1 MIHSIFD
8 SAPYFDQYDEN
19 WNHDNLAY
27 LNEKYR
33 RQNMKNASLCD
44 LTIEHLPNGR
54 TIYKV
59 GIGDLPPEVA
69 EAFMKDLMDAHRKH
83 IGPQ

>member
-1 MIHSIFD
+1 
-8 SAPYFDQYDEN
+8 
-19 WNHDNLAY
+19 
-27 LNEKYR
+27 
-33 RQNMKNASLCD
+33 MKNASLCD

-59 GIGDLPPEVA
+59 DIGDLPVEIATAYINDLVA
-69 EAFMKDLMDAHRKH
+69 AHRKH